1 MHETRPANS
10 VGIWAFGP
18 SPTRFVPSG
27 YHPEAALESMVEK
40 TKRVAD
46 GLADL
51 VDGLEYH
58 YPGEVNEDRIAPF
71 KWHGA
76 ASRRIRPSYRSHI
89 RDGFAD

>member
-18 SPTRFVPSG
+18 SATRFVPSG

-58 YPGEVNEDRIAPF
+58 YPGEVNEDNLDQILELLHSNGMELPVV
-71 KWHGA
+71 
-76 ASRRIRPSYRSHI
+76 ASGLWVR
-89 RDGFAD
+89 